1 MLGKR
6 VVRGRFHSHAFLV
19 SIGGR
24 RKGTGGRKGGRE
36 EERAK
41 GGGGRGL
48 SDGGFAPRP
57 LAGQISGGWKALK
70 VIVVMN
76 WQQVN

>member
-1 MLGKR
+1 MIGKR
-6 VVRGRFHSHAFLV
+6 VERGRFHSHAFLV
-19 SIGGR
+19 SIGRR
-24 RKGTGGRKGGRE
+24 RKGTGGREEDRKRE
-36 EERAK
+36 QRE
-41 GGGGRGL
+41 GGRGL

-57 LAGQISGGWKALK
+57 LPGQISGGWKALK